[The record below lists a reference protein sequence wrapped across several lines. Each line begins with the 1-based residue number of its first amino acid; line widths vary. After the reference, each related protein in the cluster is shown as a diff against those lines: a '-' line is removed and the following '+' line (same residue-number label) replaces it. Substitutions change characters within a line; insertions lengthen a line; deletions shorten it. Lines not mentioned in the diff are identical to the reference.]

1 MAIKEKPAQWRVCI
15 GAERGNREEGYC
27 WLCWVFAGILTDC
40 AMCATPIMLIFHNLI
55 SIGMRTYLS
64 RHPPYL
70 MAKWRLNCISD
81 RFDRHW
87 WLVCRRL
94 RRLALSRS
102 GLTIMLFPSSAA
114 PPYPARPPCDSSPT
128 CAPRPEEISDDLF
141 HSHLPAVG
149 SASGNPAA

>member
-1 MAIKEKPAQWRVCI
+1 
-15 GAERGNREEGYC
+15 
-27 WLCWVFAGILTDC
+27 
-40 AMCATPIMLIFHNLI
+40 MCATPIMLIFHNLI

-102 GLTIMLFPSSAA
+102 GRMVMLFPSSAYRVQTA
-114 PPYPARPPCDSSPT
+114 
-128 CAPRPEEISDDLF
+128 EIPNIR
-141 HSHLPAVG
+141 HRCRH
-149 SASGNPAA
+149 SASASIRRAF